1 MRRMLTAIFASFV
14 LSLAFVSAAHA
25 QTDAPAVQT
34 APSAQTDA
42 SAAQTEV
49 NAGAR
54 AYKDGRFDEAEQ
66 HFRRAL
72 EIDPAQKNAQ
82 LFLARA
88 LQQQYKPGVETPENA
103 AAGERAVAAYQE
115 MLNGDPRNDDAYNA
129 IVFLYGQMKR
139 EDKVVELLTERA
151 NNFSLPDG
159 NRAQAFALLASKKWQ
174 CVNDITE
181 RKENQSKEEKPGGA
195 LVHYRMPADSADF
208 YKARQCVD
216 EGLQLAEQAVTLDP
230 KSTSAWAYKAN
241 LLREASKLSEMEG
254 DAAHKADFDRQY
266 KEALDAQK
274 RLRGEATQSEQ
285 AQQKTPAPAPTPAPK
300 PKRATGSFAVLNGK
314 AVSKPAPEYPAE
326 AKAAGVQGTVS
337 VRIEVDEAGNVT
349 EAEALG
355 GPAPLRD
362 AAVAAARR
370 AKFSQTRLSGRPVKV
385 TGVVTYTFAL
395 R

>member
-1 MRRMLTAIFASFV
+1 MRRTLTATLASFV

-25 QTDAPAVQT
+25 QTQTDAPAVQT
-34 APSAQTDA
+34 DA
-42 SAAQTEV
+42 ATARTEL
-49 NAGAR
+49 NEGAR

-72 EIDPAQKNAQ
+72 ELDPTQKNAQ

-88 LQQQYKPGVETPENA
+88 IQQQYKPGVETPENVA
-103 AAGERAVAAYQE
+103 IAERAVATYQDV
-115 MLNGDPRNDDAYNA
+115 LNKDPQNEDAYKEA
-129 IVFLYGQMKR
+129 VLLYGQLKQD
-139 EDKVVELLTERA
+139 EKVNEMLTQRA
-151 NNFSLPDG
+151 NDFTVSNEK
-159 NRAQAFALLASKKWQ
+159 RAEAFTILASKKWL
-174 CVNDITE
+174 CSHDVTE
-181 RKENQSKEEKPGGA
+181 RKENQAKEEKPGGA
-195 LVHYRMPADSADF
+195 FIHYRMPADSSDF

-230 KSTSAWAYKAN
+230 KSTGAWSYKVN
-241 LLREASKLSEMEG
+241 LLREASKLAEMEG

-266 KEALDAQK
+266 KEAFDTQK
-274 RLRGEATQSEQ
+274 GLSGEATRSEQ
-285 AQQKTPAPAPTPAPK
+285 AQRKAPAPAATPAPK
-300 PKRATGSFAVLNGK
+300 PKRAAGSLTVLNSK
-314 AVSKPAPEYPAE
+314 AVSKPAPDYPAE

-337 VRIEVDEAGNVT
+337 VLIEVDEAGNVT

-355 GPAPLRD
+355 GPALLRD

>member
-1 MRRMLTAIFASFV
+1 MRRTLTATLASFV
-14 LSLAFVSAAHA
+14 LSLAFVSATHA

-34 APSAQTDA
+34 DA
-42 SAAQTEV
+42 ATARTEL
-49 NAGAR
+49 NEGAR

-72 EIDPAQKNAQ
+72 ELDPTQKNAP
-82 LFLARA
+82 LFIARA
-88 LQQQYKPGVETPENA
+88 VQQQYKPGVETPENVA
-103 AAGERAVAAYQE
+103 VGERAVAAYQE
-115 MLNGDPRNDDAYNA
+115 ILSKDPQNDDAYKV
-129 IVFLYGQMKR
+129 ILFIYGQLKR
-139 EDKVVELLTERA
+139 DEKVNEMLNERA

-159 NRAQAFALLASKKWQ
+159 KRAEAFVLLASKRWQ
-174 CVNDITE
+174 CANDITE
-181 RKENQSKEEKPGGA
+181 RKENLAKEEKPGGA
-195 LVHYRMPADSADF
+195 IVHYRMPADSADF

-230 KSTSAWAYKAN
+230 KSASAWAYKVN
-241 LLREASKLSEMEG
+241 LLREASKLAEMEG

-266 KEALDAQK
+266 KEAFDTQK
-274 RLRGEATQSEQ
+274 RLSGDATQSEG
-285 AQQKTPAPAPTPAPK
+285 AQQKAPASAAATPAPK
-300 PKRATGSFAVLNGK
+300 PKRASGSFAVLNSK
-314 AVSKPAPEYPAE
+314 AVSKPAPDYPAE

-337 VRIEVDEAGNVT
+337 VLIEVDEAGNVT
-349 EAEALG
+349 GAEALG

-385 TGVVTYTFAL
+385 TGVVTYTFVL

>member
-1 MRRMLTAIFASFV
+1 MRRTLTATLASFV

-25 QTDAPAVQT
+25 QTQTDAPAVQT
-34 APSAQTDA
+34 DA
-42 SAAQTEV
+42 AAAQTEV

-72 EIDPAQKNAQ
+72 ELDPTQKNAPI
-82 LFLARA
+82 FIARA
-88 LQQQYKPGVETPENA
+88 IQQQYKPGVETPENVA
-103 AAGERAVAAYQE
+103 IAERAVTAYQDI
-115 MLNGDPRNDDAYNA
+115 LGKDPQNDDAYKA
-129 IVFLYGQMKR
+129 ILFLYGQMKR
-139 EDKVVELLTERA
+139 DEKVSEMLNERA

-159 NRAQAFALLASKKWQ
+159 KRSEAFVLLASKRWQ
-174 CVNDITE
+174 CANDITE
-181 RKENQSKEEKPGGA
+181 RKENLTKEAKPGGA
-195 LVHYRMPADSADF
+195 SIHYRMPADSADF

-230 KSTSAWAYKAN
+230 KSAGAWTYKAN
-241 LLREASKLSEMEG
+241 LLREAAKLAEMEG

-266 KEALDAQK
+266 KEAFDTQK
-274 RLRGEATQSEQ
+274 RLSGDATQGEQ
-285 AQQKTPAPAPTPAPK
+285 AQQKSPASAATPAPK
-300 PKRATGSFAVLNGK
+300 PKRAAGSLTVLNSK
-314 AVSKPAPEYPAE
+314 AVSKPAPDYPAE

-337 VRIEVDEAGNVT
+337 VLIEVDEAGNVT